1 LHFPTGE
8 KKDEERKEE
17 KSEGKEVKTKKAGV
31 TLAAGYLLQPLPQCS
46 ALLLAW
52 LKDGWQC
59 SARRNYFHQFH
70 RRQKER
76 EQ

>member
-1 LHFPTGE
+1 V
-8 KKDEERKEE
+8 KEE
-17 KSEGKEVKTKKAGV
+17 KKKKSEEKNVKTKKALA

-46 ALLLAW
+46 ALLPTW
-52 LKDGWQC
+52 LKDERQC
-59 SARRNYFHQFH
+59 RARRNFHEQFR